1 MVGRSMYRLVP
12 RGSSKKVLD
21 SPYLNLV
28 VEKLQPRST
37 SA

>member
-12 RGSSKKVLD
+12 RDSSKKVFD
-21 SPYLNLV
+21 STYLNLV
-28 VEKLQPRST
+28 VEELAPRSA